1 MARKKE
7 VEVST
12 EPEGKH
18 DDLINVLAQ
27 SLNKKFKKEG
37 KIAYFLDDEND
48 CPTDLTEWLST
59 GSSLLDLAISN
70 RPNGGI
76 PVGRITEI
84 TGMEASGKSLLA
96 AHLLADTQRK
106 GGLAVY
112 IDTENAMN
120 EEFLKAIGIDVSKM
134 LYIQLE
140 TVEDI
145 FDVIENII
153 YKIKESSKNKLVSI
167 VVDSVA
173 AATTK
178 VEQAADYEKDG
189 WATSKAIILSKAMRK
204 ITQLIGRERV
214 CLIFTNQLREKLGV
228 MFGDKYT
235 TSGGKA
241 IQFHASCRLRLK
253 AAGQIKAKVNGIEQV
268 IGIKTKAKVVKNR
281 MGPPLREAEFH
292 ILFESGVDD
301 YGSWL
306 QVLKDYNLIAQ
317 GGSWYTWTSD
327 VSGEVIKFLSKDFE
341 SKVLSNPSYKE
352 EIYNTITDTLVMSY
366 KTDNIGIDDI
376 EVGIDDVPNG

>member
-1 MARKKE
+1 MARKVNTE
-7 VEVST
+7 EQVVSKQD
-12 EPEGKH
+12 E
-18 DDLINVLAQ
+18 LANILAE
-27 SLNKKFKKEG
+27 SLNKKFKKDG
-37 KIAYFLDDEND
+37 KVAYFLDGTEDT
-48 CPTDLTEWLST
+48 PTDLTEWIST

-76 PVGRITEI
+76 PVGRITEL
-84 TGMEASGKSLLA
+84 TGLEASGKSLLA
-96 AHLLADTQRK
+96 AHLLANTQEK
-106 GGLAVY
+106 DGLAVY

-120 EEFLKAIGIDVSKM
+120 EDFLRAIGIDLEKM

-140 TVEDI
+140 AIEDI

-153 YKIKESSKNKLVSI
+153 TKVKESNKNKLVTI

-204 ITQLIGRERV
+204 ITQMIGRERV
-214 CLIFTNQLREKLGV
+214 ALIFTNQLRVKLGV
-228 MFGDKYT
+228 SFGDIYT

-241 IQFHASCRLRLK
+241 IGFHASCRLRLK
-253 AAGQIKAKVNGIEQV
+253 AVGQIKAKINGFEQV
-268 IGIKTKAKVVKNR
+268 IGIKTRAKIVKNR

-292 ILFESGVDD
+292 ILFESGIDD

-306 QVLKDYNLIAQ
+306 QVMKDYGLIAQ
-317 GGSWYTWTSD
+317 GGSWYTYTD
-327 VSGEVIKFLSKDFE
+327 TDTGEQIKFLSKDFV
-341 SKVLSNPSYKE
+341 SKILNDPSRKQK
-352 EIYNTITDTLVMSY
+352 IYDKICNELVMSY
-366 KTDNIGIDDI
+366 KVDNIGIDDV
-376 EVGIDDVPNG
+376 EVGDGDVPIG

>member
-1 MARKKE
+1 MARK
-7 VEVST
+7 VNT
-12 EPEGKH
+12 EDAPALSKQDE
-18 DDLINVLAQ
+18 LANVLAE
-27 SLNKKFKKEG
+27 SLNKKFKKDG
-37 KIAYFLDDEND
+37 KVAYFLDGSEST
-48 CPTDLTEWLST
+48 PTDLTEWIST

-76 PVGRITEI
+76 PVGRITEL
-84 TGMEASGKSLLA
+84 TGLEASGKSLLA
-96 AHLLADTQRK
+96 AHLLANTQEK
-106 GGLAVY
+106 DGLAVY

-120 EEFLKAIGIDVSKM
+120 EDFLRAIGIDLEKM

-140 TVEDI
+140 AIEDI

-153 YKIKESSKNKLVSI
+153 TKVKESNKNKLVTI

-204 ITQLIGRERV
+204 ITQMIGRERV
-214 CLIFTNQLREKLGV
+214 ALIFTNQLRVKLGV
-228 MFGDKYT
+228 SFGDIYT

-241 IQFHASCRLRLK
+241 IGFHASCRLRLK
-253 AAGQIKAKVNGIEQV
+253 AVGQIKAKINGFEQV
-268 IGIKTKAKVVKNR
+268 IGIKTRAKIVKNR

-292 ILFESGVDD
+292 ILFESGIDD

-306 QVLKDYNLIAQ
+306 QVMKDYGLITI
-317 GGSWYTWTSD
+317 GGAWYTFTD
-327 VSGEVIKFLSKDFE
+327 EDTGEQIKFLSKDFV
-341 SKVLSNPSYKE
+341 SKILNDPKRKQYIYDKICKE
-352 EIYNTITDTLVMSY
+352 LVMNY
-366 KTDNIGIDDI
+366 KADNIGIDDV
-376 EVGIDDVPNG
+376 EVGEGDVPIG

>member
-1 MARKKE
+1 MARK
-7 VEVST
+7 VNT
-12 EPEGKH
+12 EDAPALSKH
-18 DDLINVLAQ
+18 DELANILAE
-27 SLNKKFKKEG
+27 SLNNKFKKDG
-37 KIAYFLDDEND
+37 KVAYFLDGSEST
-48 CPTDLTEWLST
+48 PTDLTEWIST

-76 PVGRITEI
+76 PVGRITEL
-84 TGMEASGKSLLA
+84 TGLEASGKSLLA
-96 AHLLADTQRK
+96 AHLLANTQEK

-120 EEFLKAIGIDVSKM
+120 EDFLRAIGIDLNKM

-140 TVEDI
+140 AIEDI

-153 YKIKESSKNKLVSI
+153 AKVKESDKNRLVTI

-204 ITQLIGRERV
+204 ITQMIGRERV
-214 CLIFTNQLREKLGV
+214 ALIFTNQLRVKLGV
-228 MFGDKYT
+228 SFGDIYT

-241 IQFHASCRLRLK
+241 IGFHASCRLRLK
-253 AAGQIKAKVNGIEQV
+253 AVGQIKANINGFEQV
-268 IGIKTKAKVVKNR
+268 IGIKTRAKIVKNR

-292 ILFESGVDD
+292 ILFESGIDD

-306 QVLKDYNLIAQ
+306 QVMKDYNLITI
-317 GGSWYTWTSD
+317 GGAWYTFTD
-327 VSGEVIKFLSKDFE
+327 EATGEQIKFLSKDFV
-341 SKVLSNPSYKE
+341 SKILNDPARKQAIYDKICKE
-352 EIYNTITDTLVMSY
+352 LVMNY
-366 KTDNIGIDDI
+366 KAENL
-376 EVGIDDVPNG
+376 GIDDVQVGEGDVPIG

>member
-1 MARKKE
+1 MARKVKAE
-7 VEVST
+7 EQVVSKQD
-12 EPEGKH
+12 E
-18 DDLINVLAQ
+18 LANVLAE
-27 SLNKKFKKEG
+27 SLNKKFKKDG
-37 KIAYFLDDEND
+37 KVAYFLDGSEST
-48 CPTDLTEWLST
+48 PTDLTEWIST

-76 PVGRITEI
+76 PVGRITEL
-84 TGMEASGKSLLA
+84 TGLEASGKSLLA
-96 AHLLADTQRK
+96 AHLLANTQEK
-106 GGLAVY
+106 DGLAVY

-120 EEFLKAIGIDVSKM
+120 EDFLRAIGIDLEKM

-140 TVEDI
+140 AIEDI

-153 YKIKESSKNKLVSI
+153 TKVKESNKNKLVTI

-204 ITQLIGRERV
+204 ITQMIGRERV
-214 CLIFTNQLREKLGV
+214 ALIFTNQLRVKLGV
-228 MFGDKYT
+228 SFGDIYT

-241 IQFHASCRLRLK
+241 IGFHASCRLRLK
-253 AAGQIKAKVNGIEQV
+253 AVGQIKAKINGFEQV
-268 IGIKTKAKVVKNR
+268 IGIKTRAKIVKNR

-292 ILFESGVDD
+292 ILFESGIDD

-306 QVLKDYNLIAQ
+306 QVMKDYGLIAQ
-317 GGSWYTWTSD
+317 GGSWYTYTD
-327 VSGEVIKFLSKDFE
+327 TETGEQIKFLSKDFV
-341 SKVLSNPSYKE
+341 SKILNDPSRKQK
-352 EIYNTITDTLVMSY
+352 IYDKICNELVMSY
-366 KTDNIGIDDI
+366 KVDNIGIDDV
-376 EVGIDDVPNG
+376 EVGEGDVPIG

>member
-1 MARKKE
+1 MAKDKSKRDE
-7 VEVST
+7 
-12 EPEGKH
+12 
-18 DDLINVLAQ
+18 LASILAD
-27 SLNKKFKKEG
+27 SLNKQFKGMKV
-37 KIAYFLDDEND
+37 AYFLDGIDET
-48 CPTDLTEWLST
+48 PTDLTEWIST

-70 RPNGGI
+70 RANGGLPI
-76 PVGRITEI
+76 GRITEI
-84 TGMEASGKSLLA
+84 TGMEASGKSLIA
-96 AHLLADTQRK
+96 AQLLANTQKK

-120 EEFLKAIGIDVSKM
+120 EKFLTAIGMDISKM

-145 FDVIENII
+145 FEVIENII
-153 YKIKESSKNKLVSI
+153 LKVKESDKNRLVSI
-167 VVDSVA
+167 AVDSVA

-178 VEQAADYEKDG
+178 IEQSQDYDKEG
-189 WATSKAIILSKAMRK
+189 WATSKAIILSKGMRK

-253 AAGQIKAKVNGIEQV
+253 AVGQIKALVNGKEQV

-281 MGPPLREAEFH
+281 MGPPLREAEFN
-292 ILFESGVDD
+292 IYFESGIDD
-301 YGSWL
+301 YGGWL
-306 QVLKDYNLIAQ
+306 QVLKDYDLVKQ
-317 GGSWYTWTSD
+317 GGSWYTYTD
-327 VSGEVIKFLSKDFE
+327 DETGKEIKFLSKDFE
-341 SKVLSNPSYKE
+341 KLVLSDTIIKKQ
-352 EIYNTITDTLVMSY
+352 IYNKICETLIMAY
-366 KTDNIGIDDI
+366 KTDDIGIDDI
-376 EVGIDDVPNG
+376 QIGNDDVPQ

>member
-1 MARKKE
+1 MARKEKE
-7 VEVST
+7 Q
-12 EPEGKH
+12 PELSKH
-18 DDLINVLAQ
+18 DELANILAD

-37 KIAYFLDDEND
+37 RVAYFLDGSEDT
-48 CPTDLTEWLST
+48 PTDLTEWIST

-70 RPNGGI
+70 RPEGGI

-84 TGMEASGKSLLA
+84 TGLEASGKSLVA
-96 AHLLADTQRK
+96 AHLLANTQKK

-120 EEFLKAIGIDVSKM
+120 EEFLRAIGIDVSKM

-140 TVEDI
+140 AVEDI
-145 FDVIENII
+145 FDVMENII
-153 YKIKESSKNKLVSI
+153 YKIKESNKDKLVTI

-214 CLIFTNQLREKLGV
+214 ALVFTNQLRVKLGV
-228 MFGDKYT
+228 SFGDIYT

-241 IQFHASCRLRLK
+241 LGFHASCRLRLK
-253 AAGQIKAKVNGIEQV
+253 AVGQIKAKINGFEQV
-268 IGIKTKAKVVKNR
+268 IGIKTRAKVVKNR

-292 ILFESGVDD
+292 ILFESGIDD

-306 QVLKDYNLIAQ
+306 QVMKDYNLVAQ
-317 GGSWYTWTSD
+317 GGAWYTYVDEST
-327 VSGEVIKFLSKDFE
+327 GEEIKFLSKDFE
-341 SKVLSNPSYKE
+341 SKILNDEDRKQS
-352 EIYNTITDTLVMSY
+352 IYDKITSELVMSY
-366 KTDNIGIDDI
+366 KTENL
-376 EVGIDDVPNG
+376 GIDDVEVGNDDVPIG